1 MTDQPQPDS
10 ADQPTTRYS
19 PPQEGRPPWATTPG
33 WSQRTPEHWFEPMPT
48 SPVQPARTSV
58 AAPLVVVV
66 FVAALLAGAV
76 GSGVTYWAL
85 DTTGRL
91 DPPVAPVAEGTPTVV
106 PATPAAPDATATPAA
121 VEESIVARAAEAVS
135 PAIVT
140 ITGRAGEA
148 TDPFE
153 LPETGVGSGI
163 IFDAAGWVLTNR
175 HVVIG
180 ATQVTVELRDGRR
193 VTGTVY
199 GEDTLTDLAI
209 VQLDVDERLP
219 VARIGDSAQLRPG
232 DLAVAIGSPLGTFT
246 NSVTSGVISALAR
259 SVPVTDPATGERR
272 TLNNLIQTD
281 AAINPGNSG
290 GALVDAAGAVI
301 GVNTA
306 MAAGGAQGIGFAIPI
321 NIAKPL
327 LRQAIAGEPLAR
339 PWIGIRYRVVD
350 RNVAESEGLP
360 VDYGALIW
368 SDSPT
373 LPAIVPDSP
382 AATAGLE
389 EGDIVTSING
399 QRIDASRSLEDI
411 LSEYQPG
418 DRLTLMLLRNG
429 TTRQVSLTLGTRPA
443 GVR

>member
-33 WSQRTPEHWFEPMPT
+33 WSERTPEHWFEPMPT
-48 SPVQPARTSV
+48 SPVQPARTSA

-66 FVAALLAGAV
+66 FAAALLAGAV

-85 DTTGRL
+85 DSAGRL
-91 DPPVAPVAEGTPTVV
+91 DPPLAPVAEGTPTVA
-106 PATPAAPDATATPAA
+106 PATPAAPGATATPAA

-140 ITGRAGEA
+140 LTARAGEA

-175 HVVIG
+175 HVVLG
-180 ATQVTVELRDGRR
+180 ATQVTVELQDGRP

-209 VQLDVDERLP
+209 VRIEADDLP
-219 VARIGDSAQLRPG
+219 VATIGDSAGLRPG
-232 DLAVAIGSPLGTFT
+232 DLAIAIGSPLGTFT
-246 NSVTSGVISALAR
+246 NSVTSGVVSALGR
-259 SVPVTDPATGERR
+259 SVPVTDPATGDRR
-272 TLNNLIQTD
+272 LLHNLIQTD

-290 GALVDAAGAVI
+290 GALVDANGTVI

-306 MAAGGAQGIGFAIPI
+306 MAGGAQGIGFAIPI

-339 PWIGIRYRVVD
+339 PWIGIRYLRID
-350 RNVAESEGLP
+350 RNEADKRDLP

-368 SDSPT
+368 SDSPD

-389 EGDIVTSING
+389 EGDIITSING
-399 QRIDASRSLEDI
+399 KRIDASRSLEDI

-418 DRLTLMLLRNG
+418 DRLTLMFLRNG
-429 TTRQVSLTLGTRPA
+429 TTRQVPLTLGTRPA